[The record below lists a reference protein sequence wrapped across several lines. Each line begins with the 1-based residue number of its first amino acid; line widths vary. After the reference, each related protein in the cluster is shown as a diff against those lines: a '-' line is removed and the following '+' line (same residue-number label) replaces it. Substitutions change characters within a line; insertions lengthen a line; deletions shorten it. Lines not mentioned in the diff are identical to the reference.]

1 MHQVRQESTP
11 VELQTVALPVLRLI
25 GLPFVLLMLGG
36 ELVGR
41 INLLIWMVLM
51 LPGVGI
57 DFLHRCRLI

>member
-11 VELQTVALPVLRLI
+11 VELQAVALPVLRLI

-41 INLLIWMVLM
+41 IDLLIWMVLM